1 MNLFMVLGLVLKQ
14 ELKSGMQIYYLK
26 VANVGIGTTTGVVFF
41 EGEEIIGRDSG
52 ASYPVQIYNPLDT
65 YDKYSENDEF
75 ETLGDNLLDF
85 TETNPFGTF

>member
-1 MNLFMVLGLVLKQ
+1 MGCRF
-14 ELKSGMQIYYLK
+14 IAPK
-26 VANVGIGTTTGVVFF
+26 VANVGIGTTTGSVFF